1 MNAFQTPPPPAMP
14 GYHHLPGTEDIVG
27 FRYRI
32 GFSIGVLLLI
42 ITTITL
48 ISYFCRRSHLST
60 SPSQTT
66 PDWTRVHHHFIID
79 GLDDVTI
86 QSYPKIL
93 YSEAKGNS
101 TSSCCPICLGD
112 YKGNDLL
119 RQLPDCNHF
128 FHLKCVDMWLKLNP
142 TCPVCRTS
150 PLPTPQPT
158 PLAEVVHTASSVATT
173 RMP

>member
-1 MNAFQTPPPPAMP
+1 MNTFQPPPPPEMP
-14 GYHHLPGTEDIVG
+14 GYNHLLGTEDIVG

-48 ISYFCRRSHLST
+48 ISYFCRRT
-60 SPSQTT
+60 QSQTT

-79 GLDDVTI
+79 GLDDETI

-101 TSSCCPICLGD
+101 TSTCCPICLGD

-119 RQLPDCNHF
+119 RHLPDCNHF
-128 FHLKCVDMWLKLNP
+128 FHLKCVDMWLKLHP

-158 PLAEVVHTASSVATT
+158 PLAVVVHSASSVAAT

>member
-1 MNAFQTPPPPAMP
+1 MNASQPPPPPAMP
-14 GYHHLPGTEDIVG
+14 GYNHLLGTEDIVG
-27 FRYRI
+27 FRCRI

-48 ISYFCRRSHLST
+48 ISYFCRRT

-79 GLDDVTI
+79 GLDEETI

-93 YSEAKGNS
+93 YSEVKGNS
-101 TSSCCPICLGD
+101 TSTCCPICLGD

-119 RQLPDCNHF
+119 RQLPECNHF

-142 TCPVCRTS
+142 TCPVCRTT
-150 PLPTPQPT
+150 PLPSPQPS
-158 PLAEVVHTASSVATT
+158 PLAEVVVHSTSSVATT
-173 RMP
+173 RMS